1 MRRALDAAVG
11 TFVQAHAA
19 DPLAGIAG
27 DPPLLQL
34 AADSKRV
41 RGARDGNGL
50 PLHLLGVY
58 QIDPGVL
65 FVQREMRHKPHETAH
80 FTTALDLIADITGA
94 IVTGTL
100 SPTTPATC
108 TDTAPTDSSRSS
120 TGQPTL
126 YSQLDAL
133 DWAEAANDR
142 ITVARTD
149 EKNGSRHERRIVR
162 VQPLPKGQV
171 NFPHTT
177 QALLIER
184 YTTGRGD
191 GKPMPSPSSA
201 SPQSPPQPPMPQF
214 SPDASGGNGPSNP
227 QHFIRDVTFGEDAS
241 RARTGS
247 PPRALDHLPQPGD
260 QPRPPRRMEKQ
271 RRRSR
276 PPPQPPRRRPT
287 RTRSHDVSTH
297 HAWDAGR
304 AR

>member
-34 AADSKRV
+34 AADGKTV

-58 QIDPGVL
+58 QVDPAVL
-65 FVQREMRHKPHETAH
+65 LVQREMPHKPHETVH
-80 FTTALDLIADITGA
+80 FTAALDVIADITGA
-94 IVTGTL
+94 IVT
-100 SPTTPATC
+100 
-108 TDTAPTDSSRSS
+108 TDTLHTVADHARYLHRRGAYGLFPVKENR
-120 TGQPTL
+120 PTL

-142 ITVARTD
+142 NTVACTD
-149 EKNGSRHERRIVR
+149 EKNSSRHERRIVR

-171 NFPHTT
+171 NFPHAP

-184 YTTGRGD
+184 YTTGRDD
-191 GKPMPSPSSA
+191 GKTHAVAELGITTVPTATADVAVLARCVRGQWAIES
-201 SPQSPPQPPMPQF
+201 
-214 SPDASGGNGPSNP
+214 
-227 QHFIRDVTFGEDAS
+227 QHFIRDVSFGEDAS

-247 PPRALDHLPQPGD
+247 PPRALATFRSLAISFAHL
-260 QPRPPRRMEKQ
+260 
-271 RRRSR
+271 
-276 PPPQPPRRRPT
+276 
-287 RTRSHDVSTH
+287 
-297 HAWDAGR
+297 A
-304 AR
+304 